1 MCGKICLF
9 DHAYICT
16 LRYKYCTPMTE
27 RMVQIPV
34 ERYVRDRIKELKIGE
49 SYSQYLIK
57 LTKLSKGQ
65 DLHSQPSDEPLVGGS
80 NE

>member
-1 MCGKICLF
+1 
-9 DHAYICT
+9 
-16 LRYKYCTPMTE
+16 MTE

-65 DLHSQPSDEPLVGGS
+65 VSQPQPIDEPMSGGS
-80 NE
+80 NV

>member
-1 MCGKICLF
+1 
-9 DHAYICT
+9 
-16 LRYKYCTPMTE
+16 MTE

-49 SYSQYLIK
+49 SYSQYLIR
-57 LTKLSKGQ
+57 LTKLSESQ
-65 DLHSQPSDEPLVGGS
+65 SMQAQPSDEPQRGS